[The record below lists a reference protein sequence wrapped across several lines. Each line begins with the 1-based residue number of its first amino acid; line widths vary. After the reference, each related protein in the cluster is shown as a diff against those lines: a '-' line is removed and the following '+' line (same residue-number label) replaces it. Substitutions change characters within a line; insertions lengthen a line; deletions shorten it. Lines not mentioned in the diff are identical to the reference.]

1 MATKRTTTIGSNPLK
16 SSKADKVN
24 NVEKTEASP
33 AVEAKSLPTQSPAV
47 KKRVRRTNKETEA
60 LFAEQLIA
68 DTPSVAAKVEPTKDA
83 DVYTSERHREAMA
96 IVKTWSQWAVVAG
109 LTPVPILDTLAL
121 SGAQI
126 KLIQLLCKHYEV
138 PFEQKVAIAV
148 AAGLIGG
155 TATSA
160 IATGMTR
167 LLMKNIPIAGQI
179 FNLTV
184 EPALSFGSTY
194 AIGASF
200 VRHFES
206 KGNLS
211 NFKSEQM
218 QDYATEQYQKG
229 KKMFFSKK
237 SAVPA

>member
-1 MATKRTTTIGSNPLK
+1 MATKRPKTIGSNPLK
-16 SSKADKVN
+16 SSKAK
-24 NVEKTEASP
+24 NVEIDQTASP
-33 AVEAKSLPTQSPAV
+33 PIVEAEVLPTRSPDV

-60 LFAEQLIA
+60 LFAEQLKTDEDSAAQKA
-68 DTPSVAAKVEPTKDA
+68 DSLKKAE
-83 DVYTSERHREAMA
+83 VYASDRHREAMA

-109 LTPVPILDTLAL
+109 LTPVPILDTLAM

-148 AAGLIGG
+148 ATGLIGG

-167 LLMKNIPIAGQI
+167 VLMKNIPLAGQI

-184 EPALSFGSTY
+184 EPALSYGSTY

-200 VRHFES
+200 VKHFES

-218 QDYATEQYQKG
+218 QDFAAEQYQKG

>member
-1 MATKRTTTIGSNPLK
+1 MATKRAKTIGSNPLK
-16 SSKADKVN
+16 SSR
-24 NVEKTEASP
+24 
-33 AVEAKSLPTQSPAV
+33 AKSVNIEEKVSPPDAPAASLPPQSAGL

-60 LFAEQLIA
+60 LFAEQLKTTDFGAAEKIA
-68 DTPSVAAKVEPTKDA
+68 SPPTA
-83 DVYTSERHREAMA
+83 EVYTSDRHREAMA

-109 LTPVPILDTLAL
+109 LTPVPILDTLAM

-126 KLIQLLCKHYEV
+126 KLIQLLCKHYDI

-148 AAGLIGG
+148 ATGLIGG

-167 LLMKNIPIAGQI
+167 LLMKNIPIAGQV

-184 EPALSFGSTY
+184 EPALSYGSTY
-194 AIGASF
+194 AIGATF

-237 SAVPA
+237 SAAPA

>member
-1 MATKRTTTIGSNPLK
+1 MATKRAKTIGSNPLK
-16 SSKADKVN
+16 SSR
-24 NVEKTEASP
+24 
-33 AVEAKSLPTQSPAV
+33 AKSVNIEKVATSSDSTAASLPVEVPV
-47 KKRVRRTNKETEA
+47 LKKRVRRTNKETVA
-60 LFAEQLIA
+60 LFDEQLKTNESGPAEQ
-68 DTPSVAAKVEPTKDA
+68 VASQSAA
-83 DVYTSERHREAMA
+83 DVYLNRRHQEAMA

-109 LTPVPILDTLAL
+109 LTPVPILDTLAM

-126 KLIQLLCKHYEV
+126 KLIQLLCKHYDV

-148 AAGLIGG
+148 ATGLIGG

-167 LLMKNIPIAGQI
+167 LLMKNIPIAGQV

-184 EPALSFGSTY
+184 EPALSYGSTY
-194 AIGASF
+194 AIGATF

-211 NFKSEQM
+211 NFKAEQM

-237 SAVPA
+237 NAVPA

>member
-1 MATKRTTTIGSNPLK
+1 MATKRAKTIGSNPLK
-16 SSKADKVN
+16 SSGSKSVKM
-24 NVEKTEASP
+24 EKTVSP
-33 AVEAKSLPTQSPAV
+33 SDIPTASLPPESTGL

-60 LFAEQLIA
+60 LFAEQLK
-68 DTPSVAAKVEPTKDA
+68 TNEPSATEKVASPPAAE
-83 DVYTSERHREAMA
+83 VYTSDRHREAMA

-109 LTPVPILDTLAL
+109 LTPVPILDTLAM

-126 KLIQLLCKHYEV
+126 KLIQLLCKHYDI

-148 AAGLIGG
+148 ATGLIGG

-167 LLMKNIPIAGQI
+167 LLMKNIPIAGQV

-184 EPALSFGSTY
+184 EPALSYGSTY
-194 AIGASF
+194 AIGATF

-218 QDYATEQYQKG
+218 QDYATEQYLKG

-237 SAVPA
+237 SAAPA